1 VSDFVVPAAREVSQ
15 RVIDE
20 AQDLRLSAEDQ
31 RTLAQAI
38 ADPSSPTEAL
48 VRSADAY
55 RNLIKES
62 R

>member
-1 VSDFVVPAAREVSQ
+1 VSDFVVQAAREASQ
-15 RVIDE
+15 RVIDD

-31 RTLAQAI
+31 RTLVQAI

-48 VRSADAY
+48 VRGADAY